1 MKEIQNIQLSD
12 ELQELYLENKQWLS
26 DVLFLQDEARF
37 LKKTIGQF
45 FLAALQKDHLQQV
58 QKINASISKIEDRR
72 TMLKKLIVQHQELL
86 ESLLKDPGKTIH
98 LQLIEENSK
107 IINEIKA
114 LFLSDSSVKKELY
127 ILIEQVIEKDKA
139 KHLLNA

>member
-37 LKKTIGQF
+37 FKKTIGQF